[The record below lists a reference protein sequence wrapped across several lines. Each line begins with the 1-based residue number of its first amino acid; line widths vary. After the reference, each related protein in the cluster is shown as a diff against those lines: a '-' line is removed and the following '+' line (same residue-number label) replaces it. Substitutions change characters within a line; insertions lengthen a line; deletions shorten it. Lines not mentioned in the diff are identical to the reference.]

1 MYLAPEIFEEF
12 HFSNASN
19 SFAFAI
25 ILYQLISN
33 RRSIKIGRLRYAC
46 YNDLLVDDLS
56 NEIQSYFINILDTN
70 PLNRP
75 TIDQIY
81 DQLQTDD
88 FKSAFG
94 DINEEE
100 VIKYIAILTG
110 QNEDYDEKSEN
121 HKSEDSDDNKNE
133 INNENSLKIES
144 DDAID
149 EDSDCVRIDSDE
161 EPSDGLNENKIN
173 TDDDEN
179 SEENNA
185 EDHNTIGND
194 KDLTE
199 ANEKVKNLEDENKIL
214 RDQLKL
220 LEKEANKG
228 VSRKIANLRF

>member
-1 MYLAPEIFEEF
+1 M
-12 HFSNASN
+12 
-19 SFAFAI
+19 
-25 ILYQLISN
+25 
-33 RRSIKIGRLRYAC
+33 
-46 YNDLLVDDLS
+46 
-56 NEIQSYFINILDTN
+56 
-70 PLNRP
+70 
-75 TIDQIY
+75 
-81 DQLQTDD
+81 
-88 FKSAFG
+88 
-94 DINEEE
+94 
-100 VIKYIAILTG
+100 
-110 QNEDYDEKSEN
+110 
-121 HKSEDSDDNKNE
+121 
-133 INNENSLKIES
+133 
-144 DDAID
+144 
-149 EDSDCVRIDSDE
+149 RIDSDE

>member
-1 MYLAPEIFEEF
+1 MYLAPEFFEEF

-19 SFAFAI
+19 SFALAI

-56 NEIQSYFINILDTN
+56 NEIQSYFINSLDTN

-100 VIKYIAILTG
+100 VTKYIEKKVKIINLKIAAILT
-110 QNEDYDEKSEN
+110 
-121 HKSEDSDDNKNE
+121 
-133 INNENSLKIES
+133 LKI
-144 DDAID
+144 AMI
-149 EDSDCVRIDSDE
+149 IN
-161 EPSDGLNENKIN
+161 LKIVM
-173 TDDDEN
+173 
-179 SEENNA
+179 
-185 EDHNTIGND
+185 II
-194 KDLTE
+194 KM
-199 ANEKVKNLEDENKIL
+199 
-214 RDQLKL
+214 R
-220 LEKEANKG
+220 
-228 VSRKIANLRF
+228 